1 MFPLS
6 RRARVVGC
14 RSGVLGVLLLAACR
28 GGAPSPTPSSTASPV
43 EGLPNPLP
51 DIAARVNGQPIRSLA
66 VATRAR
72 DLLIREKVPKGQT
85 AVAFRQALEDLIVR
99 EALFQEAAAQHIA
112 ADEAAVERAYNES
125 RVLYPDESVWAKHLA
140 DRGLDPKSFRLEM
153 RIRYTV
159 EALQQ
164 KEADKAKPA
173 TDEEARAFYDA
184 NPEAF
189 NQAEPVRVRQIFIR
203 KRSDL
208 PQAWANE
215 EGKAKA
221 IRERIRNGQDFA
233 TLARELSEDPAS
245 QSKGGEM
252 PPFARGQ
259 MLQPFEEAV
268 YALKAG
274 EVSEVFETPIGF
286 HLVKLEEKLPP
297 THLSFEEAKEL
308 IKAEL
313 LRQARDRAVQSLTE
327 AVKGKARVER
337 LV

>member
-1 MFPLS
+1 MFPLF
-6 RRARVVGC
+6 RRARVV
-14 RSGVLGVLLLAACR
+14 RASVLGVFLLGACR
-28 GGAPSPTPSSTASPV
+28 GGAPSATPSSTASPV

-51 DIAARVNGQPIRSLA
+51 EIAARVNGQPIRSLS

-72 DLLIREKVPKGQT
+72 DLLVREKVPKGQT

-99 EALFQEAAAQHIA
+99 EALFQEAAVQHIA
-112 ADEAAVERAYNES
+112 ADEAVVERVYNEA
-125 RVLYPDESVWAKHLA
+125 RVLYPDEAAWAKHLA
-140 DRGLDPKSFRLEM
+140 DRGLDPVTFRLEM

-173 TDEEARAFYDA
+173 TDEEARAFYEA
-184 NPEAF
+184 NPAAF

-208 PQAWANE
+208 PEAWSNE
-215 EGKAKA
+215 RGKAKA
-221 IRERIRNGQDFA
+221 IRERIRRGEDFA
-233 TLARELSEDPAS
+233 TLAREFSEDPAS

-252 PPFARGQ
+252 PPFAKGQ
-259 MLQPFEEAV
+259 MLPEFEEAV
-268 YALKAG
+268 YALKPG

-286 HLVKLEEKLPP
+286 HVAKLEERLPP

-308 IKAEL
+308 IKAWL
-313 LRQARDRAVQSLTE
+313 LREARDRAIRSLTD

-337 LV
+337 YV